1 MNCRFKKPKQWL
13 SASAAVMAGKQNS
26 KIMRYVVA
34 NAFS

>member
-1 MNCRFKKPKQWL
+1 MKYTFKKPKQWL
-13 SASAAVMAGKQNS
+13 NESADVMAGKQNS